1 MLLIPVYEALCRLTE
16 PLAEEPSHAVRQPN
30 GEEEKTLR
38 EYRNFLQ
45 YDGTE
50 QEE

>member
-1 MLLIPVYEALCRLTE
+1 MLLIPVYEALCRFTE
-16 PLAEEPSHAVRQPN
+16 PQEEPPRTERRPN
-30 GEEEKTLR
+30 GEEEKFLR